1 MSYAEQLS
9 MTLPE
14 LVLAVGAIVLMLVS
28 AWGKQGA
35 TRGVSIAAVF
45 VLAGAGVALIG
56 NGSSGGTAFGG
67 MYRADAVA
75 AFAKV
80 LIYLA

>member
-28 AWGKQGA
+28 AWGKQA
-35 TRGVSIAAVF
+35 AARGVSIAAVF

-67 MYRADAVA
+67 M
-75 AFAKV
+75 
-80 LIYLA
+80 